1 MAFLQGMTVT
11 LYDRVQTGVDGLNR
25 PVYDQ
30 VPVQVDNVL
39 AYPLGTGDITA
50 DTDLSGKH
58 IRYALC
64 IPKEDDH
71 AWHGTD
77 VEFFGERWH
86 TVGVPEI
93 WLPDLTPLG
102 WNKRVTVERYE

>member
-1 MAFLQGMTVT
+1 MAFLQGIPVI
-11 LYDRVQTGVDGLNR
+11 LHDRVKTGVDALNR
-25 PVYDQ
+25 PVYET

-39 AYPLGTGDITA
+39 AYPLGSDDITA

-58 IRYALC
+58 TRYALC
-64 IPKEDDH
+64 IPKEDSH
-71 AWHGTD
+71 AWHGAE
-77 VEFFGERWH
+77 VEFLGERWKA
-86 TVGVPEI
+86 VGTPEI